1 METNKKLMILSNY
14 FPPQV
19 EIAAIRIKSIIKYL
33 NKLDWEIFSLNT
45 VGESKNY
52 QDKYIKMQ
60 NTIVSEN
67 FLQKVRGKFKKENSS
82 FVKVN
87 QENCDDKVSS
97 LSKIKIYIKL
107 IYQIVSLIIWVISSY
122 IKVRKTIK
130 QKRIDSILCTVPN
143 LDMLVLGA
151 FIKRRHPEIELIEE
165 VRDVIFDNQI
175 YNKELTKLEQRFYYS
190 LEKRCIQ
197 YVDKYI
203 FLTEN
208 IQKIYVEEFNIK
220 KHNIVITNGFD
231 EEIYSDVKYI
241 KKNKCIISHF
251 GSFYGSRNPI
261 EFIKAVD
268 KLINKVGNN
277 IHVNLVGKFQERSTE
292 NEVNELIKN
301 LNLVDNFT
309 IIRSLEHQKVI
320 EMEQTSDL
328 NLIITHTN
336 GESNYALPGK
346 VFEYIGAKRPIFCI
360 SGDPLLSDLMKKYQ
374 LGYLVKNNEM
384 TCIEKGLEAA
394 YKIWSDNKLDIS
406 LNNESFEQF
415 NRRELTKKLN
425 DFLLL

>member
-1 METNKKLMILSNY
+1 
-14 FPPQV
+14 
-19 EIAAIRIKSIIKYL
+19 R
-33 NKLDWEIFSLNT
+33 
-45 VGESKNY
+45 
-52 QDKYIKMQ
+52 
-60 NTIVSEN
+60 
-67 FLQKVRGKFKKENSS
+67 
-82 FVKVN
+82 
-87 QENCDDKVSS
+87 
-97 LSKIKIYIKL
+97 
-107 IYQIVSLIIWVISSY
+107 
-122 IKVRKTIK
+122 
-130 QKRIDSILCTVPN
+130 
-143 LDMLVLGA
+143 
-151 FIKRRHPEIELIEE
+151 
-165 VRDVIFDNQI
+165 
-175 YNKELTKLEQRFYYS
+175 
-190 LEKRCIQ
+190 
-197 YVDKYI
+197 
-203 FLTEN
+203 
-208 IQKIYVEEFNIK
+208 
-220 KHNIVITNGFD
+220 
-231 EEIYSDVKYI
+231 IYSDLKYI

>member
-190 LEKRCIQ
+190 
-197 YVDKYI
+197 
-203 FLTEN
+203 
-208 IQKIYVEEFNIK
+208 
-220 KHNIVITNGFD
+220 
-231 EEIYSDVKYI
+231 
-241 KKNKCIISHF
+241 
-251 GSFYGSRNPI
+251 
-261 EFIKAVD
+261 
-268 KLINKVGNN
+268 
-277 IHVNLVGKFQERSTE
+277 
-292 NEVNELIKN
+292 
-301 LNLVDNFT
+301 
-309 IIRSLEHQKVI
+309 
-320 EMEQTSDL
+320 
-328 NLIITHTN
+328 
-336 GESNYALPGK
+336 
-346 VFEYIGAKRPIFCI
+346 
-360 SGDPLLSDLMKKYQ
+360 
-374 LGYLVKNNEM
+374 
-384 TCIEKGLEAA
+384 
-394 YKIWSDNKLDIS
+394 
-406 LNNESFEQF
+406 
-415 NRRELTKKLN
+415 
-425 DFLLL
+425 